1 MIMELGLRFFS
12 VLKNKT
18 MYIHTYIEFN
28 ISFFLILEMHY
39 LIRLEIQLT
48 YYFRHR
54 FDRKSSSAILS
65 LVIEESVWMRYNLVT
80 SMLNIYTAVPMKMNE
95 VSVTFTRQFDT
106 GNMTDMR
113 VHENTVSLSAD

>member
-65 LVIEESVWMRYNLVT
+65 LVIEESV
-80 SMLNIYTAVPMKMNE
+80 
-95 VSVTFTRQFDT
+95 
-106 GNMTDMR
+106 
-113 VHENTVSLSAD
+113 